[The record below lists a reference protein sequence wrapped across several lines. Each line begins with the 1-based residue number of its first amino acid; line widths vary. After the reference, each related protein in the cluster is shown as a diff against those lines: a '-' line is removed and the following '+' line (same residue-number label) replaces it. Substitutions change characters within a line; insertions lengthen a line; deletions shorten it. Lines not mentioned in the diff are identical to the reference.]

1 IYIGAGTY
9 NTGLPSTSTGNVTV
23 KRATVADHG
32 TGTGWQD
39 AYDGQVTVTAQANK
53 FLDIGGGSGFTFD
66 GMQPAPGV
74 WRFRVVGQVS
84 SNGRVQIEG
93 TSNATLRGLELD
105 GAGCQPQIENGPEDG
120 IRLGGNTNIK
130 ILSNYIHDFWYCSGS
145 ASNPGHSDGI
155 QMPSA
160 NGAEIAY

>member
-1 IYIGAGTY
+1 MRRLFLLVFILTMGSQISSAQTIRYVRAGATGSNNGSDWTNAYKELGSVSYTSGGAIYIGGGTY

-84 SNGRVQIEG
+84 
-93 TSNATLRGLELD
+93 
-105 GAGCQPQIENGPEDG
+105 
-120 IRLGGNTNIK
+120 
-130 ILSNYIHDFWYCSGS
+130 
-145 ASNPGHSDGI
+145 
-155 QMPSA
+155 
-160 NGAEIAY
+160 